1 MFLHEEV
8 HAMRISICEV
18 DAVTTVVLK
27 GALVDPGPVAELH
40 LTIDELLAA
49 GRKRLAIDTRLLSV
63 IDTVGM
69 AEIFDTTRRA
79 RKVGVEVMLI
89 TRAMID
95 GREFKRVLKLDVHI
109 ESCETEEV
117 GIAAVNRR
125 RRKNDTNRD

>member
-1 MFLHEEV
+1 
-8 HAMRISICEV
+8 MRISICEV